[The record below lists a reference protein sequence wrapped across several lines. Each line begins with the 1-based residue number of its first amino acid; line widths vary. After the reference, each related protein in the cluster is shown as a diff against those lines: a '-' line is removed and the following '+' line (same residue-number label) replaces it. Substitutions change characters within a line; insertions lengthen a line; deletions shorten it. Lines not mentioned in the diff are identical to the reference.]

1 MMATCALDKTVT
13 IWDTFNSSID
23 KSSILPPKAKIN
35 KDMKVGKLF
44 TLNFYPSSPWLLGC
58 GGGAKEI
65 ALWDMTQDNTIQ
77 KTFGG
82 RTKIP
87 TSIDETK
94 NDVMDDET
102 REKEENEKKQ
112 MFDSMMKS
120 DDSNTPSKSISD
132 SETKKSSSASKKKKN
147 KNKKA
152 PHRAGR

>member
-65 ALWDMTQDNTIQ
+65 ALWDMTQDTTIQ
-77 KTFGG
+77 KIFGG

-87 TSIDETK
+87 TK
-94 NDVMDDET
+94 NDVKDDET

-112 MFDSMMKS
+112 IFDSMMKS
-120 DDSNTPSKSISD
+120 DDSNAPTKSISD
-132 SETKKSSSASKKKKN
+132 TETKKSSSSSKKKKN